1 MLQCAP
7 NLSMMSPITWV
18 LKVGQKLL
26 PSEIIETK
34 RNFHLLQ
41 ARTHSASL
49 QKTPEALHLA
59 SIQCNPSNQQQ
70 VELCATQLWSNKKN
84 ASCRK
89 SKSDKSG
96 SWQWSLIKKSRCKR
110 STKRTKGN
118 KNYKQRRKNAAELSS
133 RLNRSSRLNNL
144 PRNSRSWKR
153 KLKPRLGSK
162 KREMNSSRNVH
173 RIKP

>member
-1 MLQCAP
+1 MPQCAP
-7 NLSMMSPITWV
+7 NLSMMSPITWAS
-18 LKVGQKLL
+18 KADQKLL
-26 PSEIIETK
+26 LSEIIETK
-34 RNFHLLQ
+34 RNFLLLQ
-41 ARTHSASL
+41 ARTHSVSL
-49 QKTPEALHLA
+49 KKTPEALHSD

-70 VELCATQLWSNKKN
+70 VELCATQQWSNKKN

-133 RLNRSSRLNNL
+133 RLSRSSRLNNL
-144 PRNSRSWKR
+144 LRNSRSWKR
-153 KLKPRLGSK
+153 KLKLKSGSK

-173 RIKP
+173 MIKL